1 MPAMSESPQETG
13 LLTVAVVAS
22 TMGITTVEITCH
34 KACNYFAL
42 ARQIFPCFVRDGSR
56 NRTLIGWEIATF
68 PPPASALRIRHRLPP
83 IVRRPMLPSPPPSSL
98 AVLGPPFLLR
108 SLLRLRRRRG
118 VIVGAV
124 WDQPIVVGA
133 VEEVARCRL
142 GRRGPARLRRGRQV
156 SFLYFS
162 FSFSFIFTNNDFN
175 LH

>member
-1 MPAMSESPQETG
+1 
-13 LLTVAVVAS
+13 
-22 TMGITTVEITCH
+22 
-34 KACNYFAL
+34 
-42 ARQIFPCFVRDGSR
+42 
-56 NRTLIGWEIATF
+56 
-68 PPPASALRIRHRLPP
+68 
-83 IVRRPMLPSPPPSSL
+83 MLPSPPPSSL

-162 FSFSFIFTNNDFN
+162 FSFSFIFANNDFN
-175 LH
+175 LN

>member
-1 MPAMSESPQETG
+1 MNGKSGFTAPKIIVWKGFRSWLDSCRKKYWFLCSRAKFSHV
-13 LLTVAVVAS
+13 LCV
-22 TMGITTVEITCH
+22 I
-34 KACNYFAL
+34 
-42 ARQIFPCFVRDGSR
+42 DGSR
-56 NRTLIGWEIATF
+56 NRTLIGWEIASF

-162 FSFSFIFTNNDFN
+162 FSFSFIFANNDFN